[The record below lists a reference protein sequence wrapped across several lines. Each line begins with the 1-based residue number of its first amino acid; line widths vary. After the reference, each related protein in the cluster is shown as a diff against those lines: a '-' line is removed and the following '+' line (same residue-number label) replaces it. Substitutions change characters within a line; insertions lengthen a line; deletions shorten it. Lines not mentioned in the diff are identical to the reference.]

1 MLFLDR
7 SCFLNK
13 NKNHHLGYEKSGFSW
28 LLMEIYDEPF
38 LFQEQVGLK
47 LLGRQVKNHRV
58 AMFFSFPWAWPINQ
72 SQLVTYQQALGEPDE
87 RREAVS
93 GAVGE
98 AGSDC
103 ESKLHLLKRPD
114 VNQLTLL
121 TSSTLL
127 LRILV
132 FMLQKIQAIF
142 FLPLET
148 FGSAACR
155 LGKICRANLQRVIFS
170 RFSLQLQKA
179 GGSFGLEMDS
189 NNSTSFRL
197 CRRLALFQCRSF
209 RHIATSFT
217 KLCVH
222 HPAYANIAQDRLT
235 EQEMIPPFK
244 CLLLF
249 NAELQITTLLRV
261 PRLV

>member
-87 RREAVS
+87 RREAAS

-142 FLPLET
+142 FL
-148 FGSAACR
+148 AAW
-155 LGKICRANLQRVIFS
+155 NFWFS
-170 RFSLQLQKA
+170 RLQTWEDLPCKFAA
-179 GGSFGLEMDS
+179 G
-189 NNSTSFRL
+189 
-197 CRRLALFQCRSF
+197 
-209 RHIATSFT
+209 HIFKIFFATSEGRRVLWAGNGQQQQH
-217 KLCVH
+217 KL
-222 HPAYANIAQDRLT
+222 
-235 EQEMIPPFK
+235 
-244 CLLLF
+244 
-249 NAELQITTLLRV
+249 
-261 PRLV
+261 

>member
-1 MLFLDR
+1 MRNLDFHDCLWKFMINLSFFKSKLVRNCSEGRWKITMLT
-7 SCFLNK
+7 S
-13 NKNHHLGYEKSGFSW
+13 S
-28 LLMEIYDEPF
+28 
-38 LFQEQVGLK
+38 
-47 LLGRQVKNHRV
+47 
-58 AMFFSFPWAWPINQ
+58 FSFPWAWPINQ

-103 ESKLHLLKRPD
+103 ESKLYLLKRPD

-142 FLPLET
+142 FLLLEI

-155 LGKICRANLQRVIFS
+155 LGKICHASLQRVILS
-170 RFSLQLQKA
+170 RFPLQLQKA

-189 NNSTSFRL
+189 NNSTSFRP
-197 CRRLALFQCRSF
+197 CRRLALFQRRSV

-217 KLCVH
+217 
-222 HPAYANIAQDRLT
+222 
-235 EQEMIPPFK
+235 
-244 CLLLF
+244 
-249 NAELQITTLLRV
+249 
-261 PRLV
+261 